1 MVQCTTSCYA
11 QILIDGSSMAAADP
25 PLIFDCGCLSASGI
39 LKKGS
44 LFSTFT
50 SRARRRHHR
59 YTYVFEPSLFLLGR
73 DTFYKRNSISR
84 DKATRDRV
92 KVPQLAKYILSL
104 VKLSADMRVAKDQI
118 QFLNKYIFYLHYINK
133 IKTNNKQ
140 QWILKFDN
148 TNATLACTTYLL
160 GQFVH
165 TKEDFLF
172 FPTQCNSPEHDT
184 VQNQTLQFPSLDVLS
199 SYCNGVESFMQSHFI
214 GYSSTSVRK
223 QKGT

>member
-1 MVQCTTSCYA
+1 MVQSTTSCYA
-11 QILIDGSSMAAADP
+11 QIHIDGSSMATADP

-50 SRARRRHHR
+50 SRARGRHHR
-59 YTYVFEPSLFLLGR
+59 YNVFEPSLFPLGR
-73 DTFYKRNSISR
+73 DTFYHRNSISR

-92 KVPQLAKYILSL
+92 KVPQLAKYILRLLYKAISRYASC
-104 VKLSADMRVAKDQI
+104 KGSNTISKQI
-118 QFLNKYIFYLHYINK
+118 YIFYLYYIHK

-199 SYCNGVESFMQSHFI
+199 SSRNGVESFMQSHLI
-214 GYSSTSVRK
+214 GY
-223 QKGT
+223 